1 MSSAA
6 AEDDDYDDDLL
17 NLSSAGPGG
26 QILTGGA
33 MMEGGQLG
41 GMSLNVLP
49 VSESE
54 NILTQE
60 QMEADNAAVQSM
72 EVRQR
77 STVC

>member
-1 MSSAA
+1 
-6 AEDDDYDDDLL
+6 
-17 NLSSAGPGG
+17 
-26 QILTGGA
+26 

-72 EVRQR
+72 EVRLESAKLEGFIFRVIQSCVLSGINNR
-77 STVC
+77 KVQEN

>member
-1 MSSAA
+1 MRRMF
-6 AEDDDYDDDLL
+6 YFKLT
-17 NLSSAGPGG
+17 LSSSGPGG

-54 NILTQE
+54 NILAQD

-72 EVRQR
+72 EVRQQ
-77 STVC
+77 SVF

>member
-1 MSSAA
+1 MSG
-6 AEDDDYDDDLL
+6 LI
-17 NLSSAGPGG
+17 LSSPGPGG
-26 QILTGGA
+26 QILTGGT

-72 EVRQR
+72 EVSLDEGFIFRVIQ
-77 STVC
+77 SLSCLA

>member
-1 MSSAA
+1 
-6 AEDDDYDDDLL
+6 
-17 NLSSAGPGG
+17 
-26 QILTGGA
+26 
-33 MMEGGQLG
+33 MMEGAQLG

-72 EVRQR
+72 EVRQQSGGFIFR
-77 STVC
+77 VIQSLSCLA

>member
-1 MSSAA
+1 
-6 AEDDDYDDDLL
+6 
-17 NLSSAGPGG
+17 
-26 QILTGGA
+26 

-54 NILTQE
+54 NILSQE

-72 EVRQR
+72 EVRQQSVDCR
-77 STVC
+77 VLYFV

>member
-1 MSSAA
+1 
-6 AEDDDYDDDLL
+6 
-17 NLSSAGPGG
+17 
-26 QILTGGA
+26 
-33 MMEGGQLG
+33 MEGGQLG

-72 EVRQR
+72 EVSLESAILEGFIFRVIQSCVLPGIINR
-77 STVC
+77 KVQEN